1 MKTLTT
7 LAALAVLALAVVPA
21 GAATTSFGPRVGYT
35 HDSGLDQFHFG
46 GQAWIADVFANTI
59 VILPS
64 VELGVGD
71 GATLLAINGDFVYEF
86 TEFAQNDWGFYAG
99 AGLALN
105 RWDIGDY
112 SNTDF
117 GLNVLGGVTRK
128 LAGSKTA
135 FGEFRFGLEDSP
147 DFKLTFGLNFF

>member
-7 LAALAVLALAVVPA
+7 IAALAVLTLAAAAA

-46 GQAWIADVFANTI
+46 GQAWIADVFTNTI

-64 VELGVGD
+64 VELGVGND
-71 GATLLAINGDFVYEF
+71 VTLLAINGDFVYEF

-105 RWDIGDY
+105 RWDVGDA
-112 SNTDF
+112 SDTDL
-117 GLNVLGGVTRK
+117 GLNILGGVTRK

-135 FGEFRFGLEDSP
+135 FGEFRLGLEDSP
-147 DFKLTFGLNFF
+147 DFKLTVGLNFF